1 LTLNRCR
8 RLCELNAHT
17 PNHHT
22 PINKQISFIQTDASF
37 DSGVVG
43 GPLVN
48 EYGEVVGINSI
59 GMTTSSTVQ
68 FSVPINQVKEAV
80 TSLANGKVRESL
92 A

>member
-1 LTLNRCR
+1 M
-8 RLCELNAHT
+8 
-17 PNHHT
+17 
-22 PINKQISFIQTDASF
+22 SFIQTDASF

-68 FSVPINQVKEAV
+68 FSVPINQLKAAIND
-80 TSLANGKVRESL
+80 LANGKEVLHPSIGRFVCVCAGVCMCVSL
-92 A
+92 G